1 MAGRR
6 SWLRLLVY
14 RALGEEVG
22 GHAVATRRFRG
33 ISHMNIRLHDEAETV
48 RIGLEGRFTFN
59 ERLVFASAT
68 TTALA
73 FEAPRV
79 LVDLRR
85 ITYMDSSALGMLLML
100 RDKAQVARKTV
111 SLACAPG
118 TVRDIINVAK
128 FEKLFELE

>member
-6 SWLRLLVY
+6 SWLRLL
-14 RALGEEVG
+14 ACAGSP
-22 GHAVATRRFRG
+22 
-33 ISHMNIRLHDEAETV
+33 IWTV
-48 RIGLEGRFTFN
+48 PR
-59 ERLVFASAT
+59 SA
-68 TTALA
+68 
-73 FEAPRV
+73 
-79 LVDLRR
+79 
-85 ITYMDSSALGMLLML
+85 LLML